1 MKGSLTK
8 FDITHQRL
16 EIDMKASNDPQ
27 DKRMYTVDY
36 EIKPSNQAVVIGSV
50 KLMLNRYDTQGE
62 NLIQQEHQVLF
73 KTIEDKIEEW
83 IYG

>member
-1 MKGSLTK
+1 MKGNLTK
-8 FDITHQRL
+8 FDITYQRL
-16 EIDMKASNDPQ
+16 EIDMKASNDPK

-50 KLMLNRYDTQGE
+50 KLMLDRYDTQGE

>member
-1 MKGSLTK
+1 MKGNLTK
-8 FDITHQRL
+8 FDIMYQRL

-27 DKRMYTVDY
+27 DAQMYMVDF
-36 EIKPSNQAVVIGSV
+36 EISPRRKSVTIGHV
-50 KLMLNRYDTQGE
+50 YLLQDKFDTQGE
-62 NLIQQEHQVLF
+62 YLFQQEHQVLF